1 MEIKNGYKKFS
12 NSDGDIV
19 LLNNVSVKFETGKFY
34 TIIGHSGSGKTT
46 LINILGLIDKLDK
59 GKLIIEKKDVS
70 NLSNNDI
77 QQLRKDNIGFIFQDY
92 CLNEYMTALEN
103 VMVPLLL
110 NNKSKKE
117 NIAYA
122 KKLLTDF
129 GLENRLNHFPKKL
142 SGGEQQRVSI
152 ARALAN
158 NPKYLLCD
166 EPTGALD
173 KKNERIVVEYLK
185 ELTNKNICVIVVT
198 HNNEINK
205 YADVIYE
212 LDDGKI
218 SEVKYE
224 NK

>member
-1 MEIKNGYKKFS
+1 MEIKNGYKKFT

-19 LLNNVSVKFETGKFY
+19 LLDNVSIKFETGKFY

-46 LINILGLIDKLDK
+46 LINILGLIDKLDN
-59 GKLIIEKKDVS
+59 GKLVIDKQDAS
-70 NLSNNDI
+70 NLSNKQI
-77 QQLRKDNIGFIFQDY
+77 QKIRKDNIGFIFQDY

-110 NNKSKKE
+110 NKKSKKE
-117 NIAYA
+117 NLDKAI
-122 KKLLTDF
+122 KLLTDF

-142 SGGEQQRVSI
+142 SGGEQQRVAI

-173 KKNERIVVEYLK
+173 KKNERIVIEYLK
-185 ELTNKNICVIVVT
+185 ELTTRNICVIVVT

-205 YADVIYE
+205 YADVILE
-212 LDDGKI
+212 LEEGKI